1 MLAMMV
7 GAVVLSRAV
16 DDQTADRIL
25 ADTRDSILTS
35 RGKIP
40 TGKPNRP
47 DNQSKKPLRTS
58 A

>member
-40 TGKPNRP
+40 VGETKQAG
-47 DNQSKKPLRTS
+47 
-58 A
+58 